1 MRLADARK
9 IAHFR
14 EVAFVSEEISRVEAK
29 RNDFGSLILT
39 TSFVV
44 LWCTGYP
51 AGKIC
56 LDHAAPFTLL
66 VMRFS
71 AATLLYVVLYFA
83 SERQGWPSWRES
95 RHSLVT
101 GFLSLGLQFAGVYLG
116 IALGASAGLAAL
128 IIGTMPIVTALF
140 GRFVGEP
147 VGIVQWIGIAVGFA
161 GVGLVVSDKLGG
173 GGASLGAYL
182 ALLLGLIGV
191 SAGTLYQK
199 RFGSTIDLRAGLAL
213 QHLCATVVLLP
224 LAFYEGF
231 RFDGSSPFYGSLA
244 WLVFIN
250 SLGGMALLFLLIS
263 RGAATRVA
271 ALFFLMPP
279 VTAVMNYFVLG
290 EQFTPLKV
298 AGFAV
303 AAVGV
308 YVGTRKSAARA

>member
-1 MRLADARK
+1 
-9 IAHFR
+9 
-14 EVAFVSEEISRVEAK
+14 VSAQLSGTQPRHH
-29 RNDFGSLILT
+29 DYGSLILT

-71 AATLLYVVLYFA
+71 AATLLYVVLYFS
-83 SERQGWPSWRES
+83 SERQGWPSWQES

-101 GFLSLGLQFAGVYLG
+101 GFLSLALQFAGVYLA

-140 GRFVGEP
+140 GRAVGEP
-147 VGIVQWIGIAVGFA
+147 VGMVQWIGIALGFA
-161 GVGLVVSDKLGG
+161 GVGLVVSDKLSG
-173 GGASLGAYL
+173 GGASLSAYL
-182 ALLLGLIGV
+182 ALLVGLIGV

-199 RFGSTIDLRAGLAL
+199 RFASTIDLRAGLAL
-213 QHLCATVVLLP
+213 QHLCATIVLLP

-244 WLVFIN
+244 WLIFIN

-279 VTAVMNYFVLG
+279 VAALMNHAVLG
-290 EQFTPLKV
+290 EQFTPMKI

-308 YVGTRKSAARA
+308 YIGTRKPAVRA

>member
-1 MRLADARK
+1 MSAQLSSGARN
-9 IAHFR
+9 R
-14 EVAFVSEEISRVEAK
+14 
-29 RNDFGSLILT
+29 DYGSLLLT
-39 TSFVV
+39 CSFVV

-56 LDHAAPFTLL
+56 LEHAAPFTLL
-66 VMRFS
+66 VLRFG
-71 AATLLYVVLYFA
+71 AATILYVILYFA
-83 SERQGWPSWRES
+83 SERKSLPSWRES

-101 GFLSLGLQFAGVYLG
+101 GFLSLALQFAGVYLA

-128 IIGTMPIVTALF
+128 VIGTMPIVTALF
-140 GRFVGEP
+140 GRVVGEP
-147 VGIVQWIGIAVGFA
+147 VGFVQWIGIALGFA

-173 GGASLGAYL
+173 NSASLGAYL

-199 RFGSTIDLRAGLAL
+199 RFASTIDLRAGLAL
-213 QHLCATVVLLP
+213 QHFCAMLVLLP

-244 WLVFIN
+244 WLIFIN

-279 VTAVMNYFVLG
+279 VTAAMNYVVLG
-290 EQFTPLKV
+290 EQFTPMKI

-303 AAVGV
+303 AAIGV
-308 YVGTRKSAARA
+308 YIGTRKPAEKRITLS

>member
-1 MRLADARK
+1 VSRDLGSAELASTRTQQRDY
-9 IAHFR
+9 
-14 EVAFVSEEISRVEAK
+14 
-29 RNDFGSLILT
+29 GSLLLT

-56 LDHAAPFTLL
+56 IDHAAPFTLL
-66 VMRFS
+66 VFRFG

-83 SERQGWPSWRES
+83 SERQGWPSWREA
-95 RHSLVT
+95 RHSLAT
-101 GFLSLGLQFAGVYLG
+101 GFLALALQFAGVYLG

-128 IIGTMPIVTALF
+128 VIGTMPIVTALF
-140 GRFVGEP
+140 GRLVGEP
-147 VGIVQWIGIAVGFA
+147 VGIVQWIGIALGFA

-173 GGASLGAYL
+173 GSASLGAYL
-182 ALLLGLIGV
+182 ALLVGLVGV

-199 RFGSTIDLRAGLAL
+199 KFASTIDLRAGLAL
-213 QHLCATVVLLP
+213 QHFCATLVLLP

-244 WLVFIN
+244 WLIFIN

-279 VTAVMNYFVLG
+279 VAAVMNHAVLG
-290 EQFTPLKV
+290 EQFTPMKI

-303 AAVGV
+303 AAIGV
-308 YVGTRKSAARA
+308 YVGTRKPAASA

>member
-1 MRLADARK
+1 M
-9 IAHFR
+9 
-14 EVAFVSEEISRVEAK
+14 STT
-29 RNDFGSLILT
+29 NDRTRHGDHASLILT

-56 LDHAAPFTLL
+56 LDHASPFTLL
-66 VMRFS
+66 VFRFGI
-71 AATLLYVVLYFA
+71 ATALYVAMYFA
-83 SERQGWPSWRES
+83 AVRESWPSWHES

-101 GFLSLGLQFAGVYLG
+101 GFFSLALQFAGVYLG

-147 VGIVQWIGIAVGFA
+147 VGLVQWLGIALGFV
-161 GVGLVVSDKLGG
+161 GVGLVVGDKLSGNEVHV
-173 GGASLGAYL
+173 GAYI
-182 ALLLGLIGV
+182 ALLVGLVGV

-199 RFGSTIDLRAGLAL
+199 KFGSTIDLRAGLAL
-213 QHLCATVVLLP
+213 QHLCATVLLLP
-224 LAFYEGF
+224 FAFYEGF
-231 RFDGSSPFYGSLA
+231 RFDGSPAFYESLG
-244 WLVFIN
+244 WLIVIN
-250 SLGGMALLFLLIS
+250 SLGGMALLFLLIR

-290 EQFTPLKV
+290 EQFTPLKI
-298 AGFAV
+298 AGFAI
-303 AAVGV
+303 AAIGV
-308 YVGTRKSAARA
+308 YIGTRKPAHA

>member
-1 MRLADARK
+1 VSARL
-9 IAHFR
+9 
-14 EVAFVSEEISRVEAK
+14 SRVASA
-29 RNDFGSLILT
+29 RTDYGSLILT

-66 VMRFS
+66 VFRFG
-71 AATLLYVVLYFA
+71 AATLLYVVLFVA
-83 SERQGWPSWRES
+83 SAPERWPAWRES
-95 RHSLVT
+95 KHSLVT

-140 GRFVGEP
+140 GRLVGES
-147 VGIVQWIGIAVGFA
+147 VGLMQWAGIAIGFT
-161 GVGLVVSDKLGG
+161 GVGLVVSDKF
-173 GGASLGAYL
+173 GANGAHVGAYV
-182 ALLLGLIGV
+182 ALLVGLVGV

-213 QHLCATVVLLP
+213 QHFCAMVVLLP

-244 WLVFIN
+244 WLIFIN

-290 EQFTPLKV
+290 EQFTPLKI

-303 AAVGV
+303 AATGV
-308 YVGTRKSAARA
+308 YIGTRKPAEKPKLS

>member
-1 MRLADARK
+1 VSAQLSEPQAR
-9 IAHFR
+9 HH
-14 EVAFVSEEISRVEAK
+14 
-29 RNDFGSLILT
+29 DYGSLILT

-83 SERQGWPSWRES
+83 SERKSWPSWRES

-101 GFLSLGLQFAGVYLG
+101 GFLSLALQFAGVYLA

-140 GRFVGEP
+140 GRVVGEP
-147 VGIVQWIGIAVGFA
+147 VGMVQWIGIALGFV
-161 GVGLVVSDKLGG
+161 GVGLVVSDKLSG
-173 GGASLGAYL
+173 GGASLSAYL
-182 ALLLGLIGV
+182 ALLVGLIGV

-199 RFGSTIDLRAGLAL
+199 RFASTIDLRAGLAL
-213 QHLCATVVLLP
+213 QHFCATIVLLP

-244 WLVFIN
+244 WLIFIN

-279 VTAVMNYFVLG
+279 VAAVMNHAVLG
-290 EQFTPLKV
+290 EQFTQMKI

-308 YVGTRKSAARA
+308 YIGTRKPAVRA